1 MCPMH
6 NDQDSPGNGGKRA
19 GSSPSRREEL
29 LELHPDDGA
38 LLRLSP
44 TDIAQY
50 IRLAQCRRYLRLRLL
65 ERNGGT
71 SFMRAWNAQPQ
82 SIPPLL
88 TLAGREFEENAE
100 TRISRVAR
108 TIACTREARDSKGLT
123 SDNEHVIDEARKLEP
138 GERVVI
144 FQPALR
150 AEL

>member
-65 ERNGGT
+65 EQNAGDG
-71 SFMRAWNAQPQ
+71 FLDAWDAQPQ

-88 TLAGREFEENAE
+88 TLSGRDFEARAE
-100 TRISRVAR
+100 TEIGKHAHTSACSRDNRKAR
-108 TIACTREARDSKGLT
+108 
-123 SDNEHVIDEARKLEP
+123 
-138 GERVVI
+138 
-144 FQPALR
+144 
-150 AEL
+150 